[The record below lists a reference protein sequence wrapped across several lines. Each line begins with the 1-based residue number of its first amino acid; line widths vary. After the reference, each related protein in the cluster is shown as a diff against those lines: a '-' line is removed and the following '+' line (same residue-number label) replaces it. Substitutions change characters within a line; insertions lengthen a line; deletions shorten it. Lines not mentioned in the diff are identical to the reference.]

1 MKIIVR
7 LFIALLVFSA
17 GHLVAQDTLSLEE
30 AVRIGIQQNLGLE
43 IARKTESIAANNASR
58 AAAGQLPVVG
68 LNSNA
73 GYRSLNTMLEF
84 SSPGIEPVDVRGAG
98 TFTFGGSLD
107 ASYVVFEGFRKGY
120 QYDRLQLN
128 SQLTRRQTRIRLEG
142 LVYQVLQTYA
152 SIQAA
157 ASFAS
162 TAEKAV
168 AISRERLERAEEA
181 LRFGTG
187 SSLTVMEAE
196 VALHQDSARWS
207 SALLQTRVQ
216 KRALNRLLQRDP
228 ETDFHVEGSIP
239 LDNSLDREAL
249 LEAAFRDNETLIS
262 YQEQLRGAQLDEK
275 IAGATLWPRVT
286 ANAGYAYNRQ
296 NNDAGL
302 ILNQSTLGPSVG
314 LGLNFPI
321 YDGGLRQRQIE
332 NARLARESAELGE
345 LDYKLQLEL
354 DIHNAWDNYQLALE
368 QLQREENNVSL
379 AESVLER
386 TAELVNLGQLGQL
399 DFRTAQLN
407 VQRSRDVLVT
417 YRLQARQAELELM
430 RLSGQLVQ

>member
-1 MKIIVR
+1 MKISIR
-7 LFIALLVFSA
+7 IFLLFTLFGARSLT
-17 GHLVAQDTLSLEE
+17 AQDTLSLEE
-30 AVRIGIQQNLGLE
+30 ALQVAVEQNLGLQM
-43 IARKTESIAANNASR
+43 ARKAESIAANNASR

-73 GYRSLNTMLEF
+73 GYRSQNTMIQF
-84 SSPGIEPVDVRGAG
+84 SSPGIEAVDVRGAG
-98 TFTFGGSLD
+98 TFTFGASLD

-152 SIQAA
+152 GIQAA
-157 ASFAS
+157 ASFAA

-168 AISRERLERAEEA
+168 LISRERLDRAEEA
-181 LRFGTG
+181 LRYGTG

-228 ETDFHVEGSIP
+228 ETDFVVEAGIP
-239 LDNSLDREAL
+239 LDNTLDREAI

-296 NNDAGL
+296 DNDAGL

-332 NARLARESAELGE
+332 NARLARETAEMGE
-345 LDYKLQLEL
+345 VDYRLQLEL
-354 DIHNAWDNYQLALE
+354 EIHNAWDNYQLALE
-368 QLQREENNVSL
+368 QLQREENNVAL

-386 TAELVNLGQLGQL
+386 TSDLVNLGQLGQL

-407 VQRSRDVLVT
+407 VQRSRDVLTT